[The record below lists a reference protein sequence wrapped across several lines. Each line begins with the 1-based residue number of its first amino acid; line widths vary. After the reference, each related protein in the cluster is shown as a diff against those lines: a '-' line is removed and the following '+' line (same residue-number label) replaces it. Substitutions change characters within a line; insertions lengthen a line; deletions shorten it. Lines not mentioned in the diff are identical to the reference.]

1 VKQGEIYWVELGE
14 ARGHQQAGRRPA
26 IALQSEAATQLLPT
40 ALMIPLT
47 TRLDTLRFPGTVLI
61 EPDAQNGLKRLSVAL
76 VFQLTAVDTR
86 FVREHIGQLSTEKL
100 EEVLGA
106 LNELLTESRNG

>member
-1 VKQGEIYWVELGE
+1 MKQGEIYWVELGE

-26 IALQSEAATQLLPT
+26 IVVQSEATTQIVPT
-40 ALMIPLT
+40 VLMIPLT

-61 EPDAQNGLKRLSVAL
+61 EPDPQNGLKRLSVAL

-86 FVREHIGQLSTEKL
+86 FVRERLGQLSAEKL
-100 EEVLGA
+100 EEILRA
-106 LNELLTESRNG
+106 LSELLTESHNG